1 MLGRVVRPLVR
12 TGRVNCCATGI
23 RAKRYDAYG
32 AELDAEQLEEARKW
46 NANFDPS
53 LLPKGLTT
61 YARSSGPGGQ
71 HVNKYDGSSAVIH
84 THSLLKLTV
93 NDRTETK
100 ATSVYPIKDIMAILP
115 RFLHSSIRS
124 SQYYVASSDSLTF
137 QAQAHRSRSANADD
151 NRRKLMAEISKLYN
165 EKVPAETTSDKKAKY
180 KEVCVAD
187 SDSVTTLETTVSL
200 LTDFLT
206 ERIAST
212 TRV

>member
-12 TGRVNCCATGI
+12 TSRVNCSATCI

-32 AELDAEQLEEARKW
+32 AELDTEMLEEARKW
-46 NANFDPS
+46 NENFDPS

-71 HVNKYDGSSAVIH
+71 HVNKYDASVK
-84 THSLLKLTV
+84 LQRQLKLTFDTFD
-93 NDRTETK
+93 DRTETK
-100 ATSVYPIKDIMAILP
+100 AISVYPIKDIIAILP

-151 NRRKLMAEISKLYN
+151 NKRKLMAEISKLYN
-165 EKVPAETTSDKKAKY
+165 AKVPAETSDDKKGKY
-180 KEVCVAD
+180 REVYVAD
-187 SDSVTTLETTVSL
+187 TDSFCNSTDYNL
-200 LTDFLT
+200 LMGIAT

-212 TRV
+212 ARA